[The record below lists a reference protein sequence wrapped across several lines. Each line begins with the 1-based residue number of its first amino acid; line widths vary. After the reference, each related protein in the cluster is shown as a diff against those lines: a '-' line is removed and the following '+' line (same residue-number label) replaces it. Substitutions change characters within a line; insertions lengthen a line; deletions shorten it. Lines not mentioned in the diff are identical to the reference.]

1 MREFRV
7 YGAFVSV
14 EKFHT
19 FSLRIFGETSHIIM
33 ALQADQLMRGL
44 QLDDASMQ
52 KLELDM
58 REEVTSSLCF
68 FFACGGGVL
77 CSSFAVKVRKSVS
90 SLNWKCLKM
99 CAQMHEGSHDDSTLF
114 FFPPALL
121 SLSEIRELSVR
132 GRPERGWSRRDH
144 AVHDAR
150 GRARRQVMIMM
161 RFISRL
167 SLSSFP
173 FEFVALIF
181 PVVES
186 VGLSLSLFAMYKK
199 GRRCKRRRRREQT
212 ERAQRRRRFSKSACA
227 TTTRRVLPEP
237 ISDV

>member
-68 FFACGGGVL
+68 FFCVCGGVL
-77 CSSFAVKVRKSVS
+77 CSSFAVKV
-90 SLNWKCLKM
+90 L
-99 CAQMHEGSHDDSTLF
+99 
-114 FFPPALL
+114 
-121 SLSEIRELSVR
+121 
-132 GRPERGWSRRDH
+132 
-144 AVHDAR
+144 
-150 GRARRQVMIMM
+150 
-161 RFISRL
+161 
-167 SLSSFP
+167 
-173 FEFVALIF
+173 
-181 PVVES
+181 
-186 VGLSLSLFAMYKK
+186 
-199 GRRCKRRRRREQT
+199 
-212 ERAQRRRRFSKSACA
+212 
-227 TTTRRVLPEP
+227 
-237 ISDV
+237 